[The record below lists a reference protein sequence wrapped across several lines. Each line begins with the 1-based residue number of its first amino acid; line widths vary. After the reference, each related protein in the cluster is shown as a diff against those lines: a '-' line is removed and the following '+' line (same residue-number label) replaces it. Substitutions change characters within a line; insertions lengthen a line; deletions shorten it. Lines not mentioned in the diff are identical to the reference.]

1 MQVGRVRN
9 GEVGF
14 EFLHK
19 GNKLG
24 VNVYDGIQYP
34 YKKHMAPPVKVDTS
48 KSVLSPMPG
57 GIVEVLVEPGQ
68 AVVDGQALLIVEAMK
83 M

>member
-1 MQVGRVRN
+1 
-9 GEVGF
+9 
-14 EFLHK
+14 
-19 GNKLG
+19 
-24 VNVYDGIQYP
+24 
-34 YKKHMAPPVKVDTS
+34 MAPPVKVDTS

-68 AVVDGQALLIVEAMK
+68 AVVDGQPLLIIEAMK